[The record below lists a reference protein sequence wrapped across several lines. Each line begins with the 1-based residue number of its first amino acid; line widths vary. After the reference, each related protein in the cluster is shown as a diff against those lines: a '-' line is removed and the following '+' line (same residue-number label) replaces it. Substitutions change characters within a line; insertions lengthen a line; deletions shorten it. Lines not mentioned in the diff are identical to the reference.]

1 MKEFRIGEPGGRET
15 RQTQCQEAFQSSC
28 MANTG
33 QHFNSSFFCA
43 GSVWWSVLEKLHRS
57 LHCQTHLKTCPFTVG
72 WVVLGKGHEF
82 LKKNLAVLFKRSPTC
97 ILQYLFAPQ
106 FSVFWKKRGKKHWEA
121 TLFSTPSRW
130 MAVGGWP
137 GKDMYPRKQLFKM
150 HLVCAIF
157 ALLWFGL
164 NGNGRP
170 DLQNSRMWVPGIDSI
185 NMVPGTRAWR
195 GAMPLII

>member
-82 LKKNLAVLFKRSPTC
+82 FKKNLAVLFKRSPTC
-97 ILQYLFAPQ
+97 ILPVRT
-106 FSVFWKKRGKKHWEA
+106 SVQCLLKKEGQE
-121 TLFSTPSRW
+121 TLRSN
-130 MAVGGWP
+130 
-137 GKDMYPRKQLFKM
+137 
-150 HLVCAIF
+150 AIF
-157 ALLWFGL
+157 HPVKM
-164 NGNGRP
+164 NGR
-170 DLQNSRMWVPGIDSI
+170 
-185 NMVPGTRAWR
+185 WR
-195 GAMPLII
+195 VARKGYVSSKAAF

>member
-33 QHFNSSFFCA
+33 QHFNSSFFCD
-43 GSVWWSVLEKLHRS
+43 GSIWWSVLEKLHRS
-57 LHCQTHLKTCPFTVG
+57 LHCQTHLKTRPFTVG

-82 LKKNLAVLFKRSPTC
+82 KKKKPGSSVQKDLPPAS
-97 ILQYLFAPQ
+97 YLFAPQ

-121 TLFSTPSRW
+121 KLFSTLSRW
-130 MAVGGWP
+130 MAVCGWP
-137 GKDMYPRKQLFKM
+137 GTEMYPRKQLFKM

-164 NGNGRP
+164 NWSGRL

-185 NMVPGTRAWR
+185 NMVPGARAWR